1 VAKTAKASLSLRER
15 HKLQTREHLLDI
27 AGKLIARDGFAE
39 TTVDDIAAASGTS
52 RATVYAYFPTKE
64 DILSAMAGE
73 MFDRANDLYLN
84 FAMLPDWSLPTIRGW
99 LSQVSEAWQANKVR
113 TTAVVRYF
121 VILDAAKRNDQFIET
136 LTARAGLWSK
146 FSAAERRARALLL
159 ISTVQMFF
167 TGWYVEGWKFD
178 EDLAM
183 DILAD
188 ACYTIL
194 HPSSR
199 GNPL

>member
-1 VAKTAKASLSLRER
+1 
-15 HKLQTREHLLDI
+15 
-27 AGKLIARDGFAE
+27 
-39 TTVDDIAAASGTS
+39 
-52 RATVYAYFPTKE
+52 
-64 DILSAMAGE
+64 
-73 MFDRANDLYLN
+73 
-84 FAMLPDWSLPTIRGW
+84 
-99 LSQVSEAWQANKVR
+99 VSEAWQANKVR